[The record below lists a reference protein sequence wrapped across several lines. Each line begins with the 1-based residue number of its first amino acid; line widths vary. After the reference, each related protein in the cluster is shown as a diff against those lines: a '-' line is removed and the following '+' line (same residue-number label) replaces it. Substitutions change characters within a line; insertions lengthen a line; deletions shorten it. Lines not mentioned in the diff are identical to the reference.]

1 MIDEN
6 NYIPFEDYSRRPDD
20 VTQEDLDKTEQKD
33 AVVSHLPRKTFIPE
47 IDKLEIE
54 APTTEFI
61 NYLSVLTLTAEDNLF
76 LYTAHRSKDPDAA
89 DYCLTKAM
97 TLLSLANPI
106 AKKYLD
112 LSE

>member
-20 VTQEDLDKTEQKD
+20 VTQEDLEKTEQKD
-33 AVVSHLPRKTFIPE
+33 AEIAHLPRQTFIPE

-54 APTTEFI
+54 TTTADFI

-76 LYTAHRSKDPDAA
+76 LYTANRDRDPETAEF
-89 DYCLTKAM
+89 YLTKAL

>member
-6 NYIPFEDYSRRPDD
+6 NYIPFEDYSRRTDD
-20 VTQEDLDKTEQKD
+20 IAPEDLEKTEQED
-33 AVVSHLPRKTFIPE
+33 AEITHLSRKTFIPE

-54 APTTEFI
+54 TTTTDFI

-76 LYTAHRSKDPDAA
+76 LYTANRAKDPEIAEF
-89 DYCLTKAM
+89 YLTKAL